1 MIPGRDISAI
11 IAGTQPIAMHASRH
25 KRDRV
30 GDTREI
36 GKRDLSE
43 HAIIYL
49 FVNAS
54 PRGLGRASGAR
65 RRWRPGA
72 LARQMQ
78 GPAGVDGGLKG
89 GRRDRG
95 GVLSGPAGQR
105 PRVSNGPQR
114 GIRRLGR
121 ADEALERRA
130 LASRPRPRGAGEGH
144 ADTGSGAR
152 PRDRTRAARKA
163 PCDRSIGR
171 TAGDLVRQLSDV
183 QDLDGL

>member
-1 MIPGRDISAI
+1 
-11 IAGTQPIAMHASRH
+11 MHASRH

-65 RRWRPGA
+65 RRWWPGA
-72 LARQMQ
+72 LARRMQ

-130 LASRPRPRGAGEGH
+130 LASRPRPRGAGRGPCGH
-144 ADTGSGAR
+144 SKRRSPSRSNSSRSQGSM
-152 PRDRTRAARKA
+152 
-163 PCDRSIGR
+163 RSLYREDGR
-171 TAGDLVRQLSDV
+171 RSGPTAF
-183 QDLDGL
+183 

>member
-1 MIPGRDISAI
+1 
-11 IAGTQPIAMHASRH
+11 MHASRH

-65 RRWRPGA
+65 RRWWPGA
-72 LARQMQ
+72 LARRMQ

-95 GVLSGPAGQR
+95 AFFQDLRARGLGSVTALNGEYDAWAGR
-105 PRVSNGPQR
+105 MKPSNEK
-114 GIRRLGR
+114 RLR
-121 ADEALERRA
+121 LDLAHEAL
-130 LASRPRPRGAGEGH
+130 GAGH
-144 ADTGSGAR
+144 ADTRSGAR

-171 TAGDLVRQLSDV
+171 TAGDLVLQLSDV

>member
-1 MIPGRDISAI
+1 
-11 IAGTQPIAMHASRH
+11 MHASRH

-72 LARQMQ
+72 LARRMQ

-114 GIRRLGR
+114 EYDAWAGPMKPSNEGRLR
-121 ADEALERRA
+121 LDLAHEAL
-130 LASRPRPRGAGEGH
+130 GEGH